1 MDQDKPQLDLC
12 KIALAVEAGELNNDD
27 LQQIFMT
34 KEQRDHIDKV
44 YSTDVT
50 PQKIATIL
58 INDWAPVQE
67 RYELEYG
74 DVPAWR
80 VRECINFYADGTVA
94 KWGMIKLF
102 EHFAEA
108 AAERKKIVKDS
119 TVDELAAIIA
129 GQLQS

>member
-1 MDQDKPQLDLC
+1 MSQDKPQLDLC
-12 KIALAVEAGELNNDD
+12 KIALAVEAGELNRED
-27 LQQIFMT
+27 LQWIMAS
-34 KEQRDHIDKV
+34 KEDREHMKAV
-44 YSTDVT
+44 FETDVT

-67 RYELEYG
+67 RFELEYG

-80 VRECINFYADGTVA
+80 VRECINFYVDGTVA

-108 AAERKKIVKDS
+108 AVERKKIVKNS
-119 TVDELAAIIA
+119 TVDELAAIIV
-129 GQLQS
+129 GQLRS

>member
-1 MDQDKPQLDLC
+1 MDSDKPKLDLC
-12 KIALAVEAGELNNDD
+12 KIALAVENGELNRKD

-34 KEQRDHIDKV
+34 KEQREHIEKV
-44 YSTDVT
+44 YSVEVP

-80 VRECINFYADGTVA
+80 VRECINFYVDETVA

-102 EHFAEA
+102 EHFAEEA
-108 AAERKKIVKDS
+108 AKRKKIVKDS